1 MADQKDLTEGFAFVA
16 AASVPKRE
24 QSDRLAEYREQNKEA
39 RLIAGRKVA
48 KGLLSGKALTDN
60 VVYEMTE
67 ADEEN
72 GISASTGAQNATRV
86 ASRAKA
92 LVNPAL
98 AEDGKRASV
107 SVTGNAEDGFRW
119 FIIAKDLA
127 DEE

>member
-60 VVYEMTE
+60 IVYEMTE
-67 ADEEN
+67 AED
-72 GISASTGAQNATRV
+72 GTVSTGAQNATRV

-98 AEDGKRASV
+98 AESNQRASV
-107 SVTGNAEDGFRW
+107 SVTGNDNDGYRW
-119 FIIAKDLA
+119 FIVAKDIPA
-127 DEE
+127 EE